1 MDETACWLALQRA
14 PGLGA
19 RTVLR
24 LLEQFSSPC
33 DLVGSTLDG
42 IPSLGVRPE
51 TRAYLQSPNW
61 SAIEPELEWLSQL
74 ENHLVTWTDPA
85 YPRLLRETADPPLLL
100 FLRGKREVLAGV
112 HLAIVGSRHP
122 TPGGAQTAFEF
133 ARHLAAMG
141 LTIISG
147 LAVGIDGAGHRGALA
162 GGGVTLGVVG
172 TGLDRVYPAQHRD
185 LAHQIVERGALIS
198 EYALGTP
205 PRAGNF
211 PKRNRIIAGISVGTL
226 VVEAARDSGSL
237 ITARLAVEAG
247 REVFAIPGSIHNP
260 LARGCHALI
269 RQGAKLVET
278 AQDVLEELS
287 PLADSLRV
295 PVATGGGAGP
305 TNQREDELGADYQQ
319 LLAWMGYDPV
329 SVDELV
335 QRGGLTAEAVSS
347 MLLVLELRGRVTSL
361 AGGLYSQVSKGDMK

>member
-24 LLEQFSSPC
+24 LLERFSSPC
-33 DLVGSTLDG
+33 DLIGSTLDG

-51 TRAYLQSPNW
+51 TRAYLQSPDW

-112 HLAIVGSRHP
+112 HLAMVGSRHP
-122 TPGGAQTAFEF
+122 TPGGAQTAFDF

-147 LAVGIDGAGHRGALA
+147 LALGIDGAGHRGALA

-287 PLADSLRV
+287 PLADSLRA
-295 PVATGGGAGP
+295 PVGTGGGAEP
-305 TNQREDELGADYQQ
+305 TNQREDEPDADYQQ
-319 LLAWMGYDPV
+319 LLAWIGYDPV

-335 QRGGLTAEAVSS
+335 QRSGLTAEAVSS

>member
-24 LLEQFSSPC
+24 LLERFSSPC
-33 DLVGSTLDG
+33 DLIGSTLDG

-51 TRAYLQSPNW
+51 TRAYLESPDW

-74 ENHLVTWTDPA
+74 ENHLVTWTDPT

-112 HLAIVGSRHP
+112 HLAMVGSRHP
-122 TPGGAQTAFEF
+122 TPGGAQTAFDF

-147 LAVGIDGAGHRGALA
+147 LALGIDGAGHRGALA

-287 PLADSLRV
+287 PLADSLRA
-295 PVATGGGAGP
+295 PVGTGGGAEP
-305 TNQREDELGADYQQ
+305 TNQREDEPDADYQQ
-319 LLAWMGYDPV
+319 LLAWIGYDPV

-335 QRGGLTAEAVSS
+335 QRSGLTAEAVSS